1 MGYITHRPLPFSE
14 FDLSKKLD
22 LVRPPERFTGL
33 HSHSSFSTFDG
44 LGYPKDHITFITND
58 QQGGDSWALTDHGN
72 GSGLAHARAAALKV
86 QKSGKKYRQL
96 YGVEFYFVPSLEDW
110 QKQMDDHQ
118 QSIKDAKSA
127 KEMQARAEEP
137 TIVKPADEED
147 EQGGHVVENEEETK
161 EAKADKPEW
170 KKYYHLVVVAK
181 NRVGLGNLFTL
192 VKKSFKHGFYRFPR
206 IDYKMLKE
214 HGEGLVVSTAC
225 VGGLASGL
233 IYKEFSNLRFSELHP
248 NLLSEAHESSVN
260 AISARLDNMVG
271 RFVDCVG
278 RDNFFLE
285 MQFNDLPAQH
295 LTNRCLIDASIR
307 NGIPL
312 IATADSHFPSP
323 DKWQARELY
332 KKLGWMGA
340 KLDKTMLPKLEDMK
354 TMLYPKNALQMW
366 DEFKKGYDQYDFYQ
380 GHEERVRDAIER
392 THDIAWEKCE
402 DTWIDVSGKLPKFG
416 TPEKT
421 AFAMLSDLVKEGLV
435 REGMAD
441 KPEYVARA
449 KEELSDIKYLGHEA
463 YFLAMQKI
471 FDVAMNKTLL
481 GPGRGSGAG
490 SLVNFL
496 LGITQIDPI
505 PYGLLWSRFLGRH
518 RVSWPDID
526 TDAGD
531 RDVLIDAARDLF
543 GDDAVIPVSNF
554 NTLKLKSLIKDIAKF
569 YDVPFDE
576 VNAMTGPLQDEVMA
590 HAKDENQEKSVFVLK
605 HEDCMKY
612 SEGYRNFMEKYP
624 DVAAHVETLFMENRS
639 IGRHAGGVIIAPAE
653 DLERSMPII
662 SVRGELQTPWTEG
675 MNFRNLEDNGFL
687 KFDFLGLTLLKDV
700 ENCIARI
707 LKRQGNPHPT
717 FADVKAFFDKN
728 LNCRYVL
735 QDDPKVWE
743 HVYHNGKFA
752 GVFQFTASGARKFC
766 LDAQPTS
773 IEELAAL
780 TAIYRPGPL
789 KANVHRKYVESK
801 NNVKSIKYEHPVIEK
816 VLGPS
821 YNFVVFQEQFMT
833 LAVELAGFSP
843 GESDQLRKTLVKKS
857 LDTMGKKG
865 DEREEAR
872 LKFIKGAKEIHGVP
886 EDVTSKLWSTIEAF
900 SVYGF
905 NKSHAVAYAI
915 DSYYAAWLHT
925 HYETD
930 WLATI
935 LQSENGNPDGLKK
948 AIGEIKSFGYKF
960 QPADIN
966 YSGDVWNYAEDLQA
980 FVPPLSSIKG
990 VGDTAMDEIM
1000 QNRPYKSLDDLLYD
1014 SEGEW
1019 RHSKMNKTALRALC
1033 MIEALGSLRELR
1045 EGMIRNHRQLLAI
1058 LSDDKNYDTLRKGQ
1072 WGMTKTQFKKAS
1084 KDGRFPETI
1093 TSKLIEQ
1100 YQGLPDW
1107 SRTEKIMNSV
1117 EMTSSA
1123 NDELVFPA
1131 SFLKRVQDKDVQSVF
1146 TIPGGAKGIGWFC
1159 AAEIQQKATKKG
1171 KAFLRIRAIDN
1182 DNNSGWLRV
1191 WGKFDQIPDPY
1202 TLWIGEVDND
1212 ANWGMASTSWK
1223 LKQIRAFE

>member
-1 MGYITHRPLPFSE
+1 MAERKET
-14 FDLSKKLD
+14 LD
-22 LVRPPERFTGL
+22 IRPPSRFVGL
-33 HSHSSFSTFDG
+33 HAHSSFSTFDG
-44 LGYPKDHITFITND
+44 LGYPGDHIKFVSSEA
-58 QQGGDSWALTDHGN
+58 QGMDAWALTDHGN
-72 GSGLAHARAAALKV
+72 GSGLAHARSAAVKV

-110 QKQMDDHQ
+110 QRSLDTHH
-118 QSIKDAKSA
+118 QSIKDAKSS
-127 KEMQARAEEP
+127 KEMQARGEEA
-137 TIVKPADEED
+137 TIVKPPDEE
-147 EQGGHVVENEEETK
+147 EQGGHVIENEEETK
-161 EAKADKPEW
+161 EAKPGKPEW
-170 KKYYHLVVVAK
+170 KKYYHLVVIAK
-181 NRVGLGNLFTL
+181 NQTGLGNLFTL
-192 VKKSFKHGFYRFPR
+192 VKKSFKYGFYRFPR
-206 IDYKMLKE
+206 IDFKMLKE

-225 VGGLASGL
+225 VGGLPSGL
-233 IYKEFSNLRFSELHP
+233 IYSQFPDKRFAELHP
-248 NLLSEAHESSVN
+248 DLLQGPEAEAAVKK
-260 AISARLDNMVG
+260 IGGDLDNMVD

-278 RDNFFLE
+278 QDNFFLE
-285 MQFNDLPAQH
+285 LQFNELPAQH
-295 LTNRCLIDASIR
+295 LTNRCLIDAAVR

-312 IATADSHFPSP
+312 VATADSHFPSP

-332 KKLGWMGA
+332 KKLGWIGA
-340 KLDKTMLPKLEDMK
+340 KLDKTMLPRLEDMK
-354 TMLYPKNALQMW
+354 TMLYPKNASQMW
-366 DEFKKGYDQYDFYQ
+366 DEFLKGHEQYDFYQ
-380 GHEERVRDAIER
+380 GHEELVRDAIER

-416 TPEKT
+416 TPEKS
-421 AFAMLSDLVKEGLV
+421 AFSMLADLVKEGLI
-435 REGMAD
+435 REGLAD

-471 FDVAMNKTLL
+471 FDVAVNKTLL

-612 SEGYRNFMEKYP
+612 SERYRHFMEKYP
-624 DVAAHVETLFMENRS
+624 DVATHVETLFMENRS
-639 IGRHAGGVIIAPAE
+639 IGRHAGGVIIAPPE
-653 DLERSMPII
+653 DLERTMPII

-707 LKRQGNPHPT
+707 LKRQGNPRPT
-717 FADVKAFFDKN
+717 FADVKAFFDKH

-743 HVYHNGKFA
+743 HVYHNARFT
-752 GVFQFTASGARKFC
+752 GVFQFTATGARKFC
-766 LDAQPTS
+766 LDAKPSS

-789 KANVHRKYVESK
+789 KANVHRKYVEAK
-801 NNVKSIKYEHPVIEK
+801 NNASLIKYEHPVIEK

-833 LAVELAGFSP
+833 LAVDLAGFSP

-857 LDTMGKKG
+857 LDTIGKKG
-865 DEREEAR
+865 DEREAAR
-872 LKFIKGAKEIHGVP
+872 QKFIKGAKELHGVP
-886 EDVTSKLWSTIEAF
+886 EDVTSALWATIEAF

-935 LQSENGNPDGLKK
+935 LQSENGSPEGLRK
-948 AIGEIKSFGYKF
+948 AITEIKSYGYRF
-960 QPADIN
+960 QEADIN
-966 YSGDVWNYAEDLQA
+966 YSGDVWNYSEELDA

-990 VGDTAMDEIM
+990 VGDTAMEEIM
-1000 QNRPYKSLDDLLYD
+1000 HNRPYGSLDDLLY
-1014 SEGEW
+1014 SEEGAW
-1019 RHSKMNKTALRALC
+1019 KHSKVNKTALRALC
-1033 MIEALGSLRELR
+1033 VIEALGSIRE
-1045 EGMIRNHRQLLAI
+1045 IRDGTLQNHRQLLA
-1058 LSDDKNYDTLRKGQ
+1058 LLTDNKNYETLRKGR
-1072 WGMTKTQFKKAS
+1072 WGLTPAQVRKAE
-1084 KDGRFPETI
+1084 KEGRRLTP
-1093 TSKLIEQ
+1093 LIEQ
-1100 YQGLPDW
+1100 LIEEYRGLPDW
-1107 SRTEKIMNSV
+1107 SRQEKILNRV
-1117 EMTSSA
+1117 ELTSSA
-1123 NDELVFPA
+1123 PDDLVFPQG
-1131 SFLKRVQDKDVQSVF
+1131 FIDKVQSKDVTSVF
-1146 TIPGGAKGIGWFC
+1146 GIPGGEKGIGWFC
-1159 AAEIQQKATKKG
+1159 ASEIQQKTTKKG
-1171 KAFLRIRAIDN
+1171 KSFLRIRAIDN
-1182 DNNSGWLRV
+1182 ESNSGWIRV
-1191 WGKFDQIPDPY
+1191 WGAFAEIPEPY
-1202 TLWIGEVDND
+1202 TLWIAEVDND
-1212 ANWGMASTSWK
+1212 ANWGMATTAWK
-1223 LKQIRAFE
+1223 LKQIKAFE

>member
-1 MGYITHRPLPFSE
+1 MGYSSHRPLPIAES
-14 FDLSKKLD
+14 DLSKKLD
-22 LVRPPERFTGL
+22 LVRAPERFTGL

-44 LGYPKDHITFITND
+44 LGYPKDHIEFITSEA
-58 QQGGDSWALTDHGN
+58 QGGDSWALTDHGN
-72 GSGLAHARAAALKV
+72 GSGLAHARAAALKL
-86 QKSGKKYRQL
+86 QKKGKKYRQL

-110 QKQMDDHQ
+110 HRQMEDHQ
-118 QSIKDAKSA
+118 QSIRDAKTA
-127 KEMQARAEEP
+127 KEMQERAEEP

-161 EAKADKPEW
+161 EAKGGKPEW

-192 VKKSFKHGFYRFPR
+192 VKKAFKHGFYRFPR

-233 IYKEFSNLRFSELHP
+233 IYKEFPNLRFNELSP
-248 NLLSEAHESSVN
+248 ALFTESSPSVVS
-260 AISARLDNMVG
+260 AINGRLDNMVD

-295 LTNRCLIDASIR
+295 LTNACLIDASIR

-332 KKLGWMGA
+332 KKLGWIGA

-354 TMLYPKNALQMW
+354 TMLYPKNATQMW
-366 DEFKKGYDQYDFYQ
+366 DEFKKGYEQYPFYQ
-380 GHEERVRDAIER
+380 GHEELVRDSIER
-392 THDIAWEKCE
+392 THEIAWEKCE

-416 TPEKT
+416 TSEKT
-421 AFAMLSDLVKEGLV
+421 AFSMLSDLVKEGLV

-471 FDVAMNKTLL
+471 FEVAKNKTLL

-590 HAKDENQEKSVFVLK
+590 FAKDENQEKSVFVLK

-653 DLERSMPII
+653 DLERTMPII

-707 LKRQGNPHPT
+707 LKSQGNHSPT
-717 FADVKAFFDKN
+717 FADVKAFFDER
-728 LNCRYVL
+728 LNCRYVN

-743 HVYHNGKFA
+743 HVYKNGRFA

-766 LDAQPTS
+766 LEAMPTC

-789 KANVHRKYVESK
+789 KANVHKKYVEAK
-801 NNVKSIKYEHPVIEK
+801 NNSKFIKYEHPVIES

-821 YNFVVFQEQFMT
+821 FNFVVFQEQFMT

-872 LKFIKGAKEIHGVP
+872 DRFIKGAKELHGIS

-930 WLATI
+930 WLATV

-948 AIGEIKSFGYKF
+948 SIGEIKSFGYKF
-960 QPADIN
+960 QAADIN
-966 YSGDVWNYAEDLQA
+966 YSGDVWNYSEVLQA

-1000 QNRPYKSLDDLLYD
+1000 HNRPYKSLDDLLYD
-1014 SEGEW
+1014 GEGEW
-1019 RHSKMNKTALRALC
+1019 RHSKVNKTALRALC
-1033 MIEALGSLRELR
+1033 MIEALGSLKELR
-1045 EGMIRNHRQLLAI
+1045 DRKIENHRQLLAI
-1058 LSDDKNYDTLRKGQ
+1058 LSDDKNYETLRKGQ

-1084 KDGRFPETI
+1084 KGGSTPETI

-1123 NDELVFPA
+1123 NDELVFPT